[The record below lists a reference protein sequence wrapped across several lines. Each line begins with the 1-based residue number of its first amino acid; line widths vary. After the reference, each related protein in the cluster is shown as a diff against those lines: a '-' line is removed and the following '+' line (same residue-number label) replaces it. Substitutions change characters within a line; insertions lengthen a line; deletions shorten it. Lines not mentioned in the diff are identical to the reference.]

1 MSIVSF
7 VAWWYDS
14 LRNVEPFTA
23 GKAPLHHRTH
33 TLGGCKDM
41 AKSIKDLRQEKGYRS
56 AREFADALGIATS
69 SMSRYDKDPE
79 TIPTKHAWAMA
90 DLLDC
95 SIDEVVGREH
105 VTAGAS
111 ELQEFYDGLLPE
123 TRALMDEFIAVA
135 RMRDEGARRRAKSE
149 EDSKYERLCEYYERM
164 FRDSLSEDVGFGQ
177 IVEFDTPTDERM
189 AFLMFLRDKA
199 AEKRKPGIDL
209 HIEGM
214 EDEMRGGY
222 IDSDGTTKEWSEEEI
237 QSMLAGERAR
247 MNKEYGKKDE
257 EVITKVMEAYDRLH
271 RSPAF
276 SDGPLAIEYYAMQLP
291 K

>member
-1 MSIVSF
+1 
-7 VAWWYDS
+7 
-14 LRNVEPFTA
+14 
-23 GKAPLHHRTH
+23 
-33 TLGGCKDM
+33 
-41 AKSIKDLRQEKGYRS
+41 
-56 AREFADALGIATS
+56 
-69 SMSRYDKDPE
+69 
-79 TIPTKHAWAMA
+79 
-90 DLLDC
+90 
-95 SIDEVVGREH
+95 
-105 VTAGAS
+105 
-111 ELQEFYDGLLPE
+111 
-123 TRALMDEFIAVA
+123 
-135 RMRDEGARRRAKSE
+135 
-149 EDSKYERLCEYYERM
+149 M

-222 IDSDGTTKEWSEEEI
+222 IDSDGTTQEWSEEEI

-247 MNKEYGKKDE
+247 MNKEHGKRDE